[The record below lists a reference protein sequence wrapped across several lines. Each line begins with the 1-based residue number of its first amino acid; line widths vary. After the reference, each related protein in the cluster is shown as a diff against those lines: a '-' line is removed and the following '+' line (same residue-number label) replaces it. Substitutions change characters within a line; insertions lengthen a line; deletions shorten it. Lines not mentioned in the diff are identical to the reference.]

1 MDKYKASVTFYLES
15 DPTTPYAKRQ
25 WDYIP
30 RVGECVLLGA
40 GGKYPADRNGLAMF
54 MIKQICWGCES
65 PQQESYGKQSVKIYV
80 SFAK

>member
-1 MDKYKASVTFYLES
+1 MVADKYKASVTFYLES
-15 DPTTPYAKRQ
+15 EPTTPYAKRQ

-54 MIKQICWGCES
+54 MIKQICWGVNLLNKNHMAS
-65 PQQESYGKQSVKIYV
+65 SL
-80 SFAK
+80 